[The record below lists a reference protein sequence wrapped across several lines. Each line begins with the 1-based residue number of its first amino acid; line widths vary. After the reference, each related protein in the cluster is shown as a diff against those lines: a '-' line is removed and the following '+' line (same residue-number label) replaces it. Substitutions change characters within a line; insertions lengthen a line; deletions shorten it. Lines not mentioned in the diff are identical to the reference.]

1 MTSTS
6 KPGSASI
13 NKRKS
18 QKLYGKFYMNLDVNT
33 FDHTISYKLPDT
45 SNIYFDRTQLRLIA
59 VALYELDKSGK
70 YTDSKF
76 NRIKLG
82 FR

>member
-1 MTSTS
+1 
-6 KPGSASI
+6 
-13 NKRKS
+13 
-18 QKLYGKFYMNLDVNT
+18 MNLDVNT